1 MLQYFSSTLMEY
13 IGYYDVVIE
22 AVSMQVLHLRAPL
35 HIAAMY
41 AIHERCVVLYLQR
54 DVGV

>member
-1 MLQYFSSTLMEY
+1 MEY